1 MLTDLIGTSKEA
13 LDNATGEVGKDF
25 KPFPAG
31 VYRGKIKSIQVYTN
45 NFGSNS
51 MRYTVTITN
60 ADGEERDVQHINDI
74 NSKLK
79 DDKDNGGYANRFK
92 QYMYATN
99 TADSDLSKAK
109 GEGTINSFGK
119 EYKYDVIN
127 GMNDK
132 PLLVELLLR
141 NDTNKAEGQPFKY
154 SNAIANVLATDG
166 TDASGDDKKTE
177 FAEKCEKTPVVD
189 YAGYIKG
196 GAKASTTASD
206 EQKAAAADSDF

>member
-1 MLTDLIGTSKEA
+1 MLTDLIGTSQEA
-13 LDNATGEVGKDF
+13 LDNATGEVGKEF
-25 KPFPAG
+25 APFPAG
-31 VYRGKIKSIQVYTN
+31 VYRGVVKSVQVYTN
-45 NFGSNS
+45 NFGSNT
-51 MRYTVTITN
+51 MRYTVTIKN

-74 NSKLK
+74 NSKLR

-109 GEGTINSFGK
+109 GEGKLNSFGK
-119 EYKYDVIN
+119 EYEFEVIN
-127 GMNDK
+127 GMNGK

-177 FAEKCEKTPVVD
+177 FAEKCEKTPVAD
-189 YAGYIKG
+189 YAGYMKD
-196 GAKASTTASD
+196 APKSSTAST
-206 EQKAAAADSDF
+206 EQKAAAESEDF